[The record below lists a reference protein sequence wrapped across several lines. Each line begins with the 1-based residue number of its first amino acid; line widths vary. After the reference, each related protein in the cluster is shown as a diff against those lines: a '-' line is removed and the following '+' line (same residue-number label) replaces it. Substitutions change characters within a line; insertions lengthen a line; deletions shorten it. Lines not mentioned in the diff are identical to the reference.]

1 MPHRAFYYAWI
12 IEILTLHR
20 MDYDVLRYGIKI
32 DKDVSMWTQERAYI
46 SFCLMVARLLTL
58 FEDLG

>member
-1 MPHRAFYYAWI
+1 MPHRTFYYARI

-46 SFCLMVARLLTL
+46 SFCLMVARLSTL